1 MLRLRLTRP
10 QYRYTYNLQL
20 LRIHFYGSS
29 RPWHQLTRRSFL
41 TQQPGRSYGTLP
53 RLSRLCLVSNQRFR
67 RYRFFCS
74 EATSASE
81 GDSTVRASSSSSS
94 LEKNP
99 DSPEEKKAKEKQ
111 KEQAK
116 KTLSKGGSL
125 SRWKY
130 INPSFYM
137 KKVWTWLRAVGWY
150 LVHPRAMLPK
160 LSIGWKHFVLECK
173 HYWQGFKLLWTD
185 IKCMVPLIQ
194 KLLRGNNLSYRE
206 RKQLKRTS
214 RDCLRIIPFSFF
226 ILIPALEFLLPVAL
240 FLFPNMLPSTFEK
253 KSAAEKKRKQ
263 TLAVRLE
270 LASFMEEMLDDY
282 VKIMQKKDKDHKEY
296 LPHAKLIVSSMREK
310 KPVSTSTIMKVAKLF
325 DDHITL
331 DNMKREKLE
340 TLCRFMLIG
349 GLGFA
354 SDETLRRNL
363 KSKMNSIFE
372 DDRLIKKEGVN
383 MLNIYEVNTALRERG
398 MRGDSNLDYARAR
411 LAKWISLS
419 QDQSVPI
426 SLLIMSRAFNFRLS
440 KESSEEARD
449 WARSHEKSEEALI
462 AEVLSTEIDDE
473 AVDMMLVEKA
483 GVSDSAARAKVLQRQ
498 KELIEEEKVYK
509 KEKVVK
515 AASSQSKAKEKP
527 KAAETKL
534 VNIMSKLSA
543 EQIEAKRLRDPTFV
557 EDYIKPALEQKDNK
571 DKVTKIKQE
580 QEMLKREIEERKQK
594 EVDEQNLL
602 KTSKEEVTPPPK
614 EIEKDIAKE
623 IGVDDELREMQAE
636 VIEYWKD
643 NVKVSQLS
651 KRVGRMIA
659 KLEKLQENS
668 GDDELSDDE
677 LMDRVQELYE
687 KEKANV
693 TSK

>member
-1 MLRLRLTRP
+1 
-10 QYRYTYNLQL
+10 
-20 LRIHFYGSS
+20 
-29 RPWHQLTRRSFL
+29 
-41 TQQPGRSYGTLP
+41 
-53 RLSRLCLVSNQRFR
+53 
-67 RYRFFCS
+67 
-74 EATSASE
+74 
-81 GDSTVRASSSSSS
+81 
-94 LEKNP
+94 
-99 DSPEEKKAKEKQ
+99 
-111 KEQAK
+111 
-116 KTLSKGGSL
+116 
-125 SRWKY
+125 
-130 INPSFYM
+130 
-137 KKVWTWLRAVGWY
+137 
-150 LVHPRAMLPK
+150 
-160 LSIGWKHFVLECK
+160 
-173 HYWQGFKLLWTD
+173 
-185 IKCMVPLIQ
+185 
-194 KLLRGNNLSYRE
+194 
-206 RKQLKRTS
+206 
-214 RDCLRIIPFSFF
+214 
-226 ILIPALEFLLPVAL
+226 
-240 FLFPNMLPSTFEK
+240 
-253 KSAAEKKRKQ
+253 
-263 TLAVRLE
+263 
-270 LASFMEEMLDDY
+270 
-282 VKIMQKKDKDHKEY
+282 
-296 LPHAKLIVSSMREK
+296 MREQ

-340 TLCRFMLIG
+340 ALCRFMLIG

-363 KSKMNSIFE
+363 KTKMSSIFE
-372 DDRLIKKEGVN
+372 EDRLIKKEGVN
-383 MLNIYEVNTALRERG
+383 LLNIYEVNTALRERG
-398 MRGDSNLDYARAR
+398 MRGDSNLEYARAR

-483 GVSDSAARAKVLQRQ
+483 GVLDSAARAKVLKRQ

-509 KEKVVK
+509 KEKEEKVVK
-515 AASSQSKAKEKP
+515 AATQSKAKEKP

-534 VNIMSKLSA
+534 KNIMSNLSP
-543 EQIEAKRLRDPTFV
+543 EQIDAKRLRDPTFV
-557 EDYIKPALEQKDNK
+557 EDYIKPALEQKENK

-580 QEMLKREIEERKQK
+580 QEMLKREIDERKQK

-614 EIEKDIAKE
+614 EVEKDIAKE

-651 KRVGRMIA
+651 KRVERMIA